1 MQIATNRALR
11 ATVKTLEA
19 KLDDGPAQAKIDD
32 LTKVVEQL
40 RGQKEEL
47 EEFINASD
55 PDKQDFELLQQ
66 HVKTLEERLQQAPT
80 LEKYNALRMLV
91 QDLKTEIGNL
101 QGQVNRAQSESK
113 SRKQEVKQLKALI
126 PASPTVDAQQGKK
139 NRRRVIGD
147 SQEKDAG
154 RGFQEILSSQS
165 DEDDAPDVT
174 AVWPASPKAPT
185 STQQQEQKRITLPPK
200 KAVRVQGSSG
210 RLYNPST
217 PRSSSGGE
225 DVQQPAKAKG
235 IIRNQ
240 SSSSAN
246 QSNGSTSPN
255 LTNSQ
260 ETTSSQGSSRQAEK
274 PKVVGKHSEPLLV
287 DPEARRNLERM
298 ARGAS
303 NLNLKRDQADAD
315 LDTHVGNGSKKPKVR
330 ISSTLGPIVADSQS
344 PNRLLNGRGRKV
356 SATSSRR
363 QSYKG
368 KEVRFRLPCILL
380 TTRTESAMTARFKA
394 ERERE
399 RGD

>member
-1 MQIATNRALR
+1 MRDTI
-11 ATVKTLEA
+11 KTLEA

-66 HVKTLEERLQQAPT
+66 HVKTLEERLQQAPS
-80 LEKYNALRMLV
+80 LDKYNGLRMLV
-91 QDLKTEIGNL
+91 QDLKAEIGNL

-126 PASPTVDAQQGKK
+126 PAIPNQAVSPTAEAQQGKK
-139 NRRRVIGD
+139 TRRRVIGD
-147 SQEKDAG
+147 SQEKEKEDG
-154 RGFQEILSSQS
+154 RSFQEILSSQL
-165 DEDDAPDVT
+165 DEEDV
-174 AVWPASPKAPT
+174 VDVIGLWPASPKAPT
-185 STQQQEQKRITLPPK
+185 SAQQQEQKRITLPPK
-200 KAVRVQGSSG
+200 KAVRVQDSSG

-225 DVQQPAKAKG
+225 EARQQPKAKG

-240 SSSSAN
+240 SSSSAS
-246 QSNGSTSPN
+246 QSNGSTNSE
-255 LTNSQ
+255 LTDSQ

-274 PKVVGKHSEPLLV
+274 PKVVGKHSEPLPV

-303 NLNLKRDQADAD
+303 NLNLNLKRDQADVD
-315 LDTHVGNGSKKPKVR
+315 LDTHEVTGSKRSKVR
-330 ISSTLGPIVADSQS
+330 TFSTLGPIVADSHS

-363 QSYKG
+363 QPYKG
-368 KEVRFRLPCILL
+368 E
-380 TTRTESAMTARFKA
+380 
-394 ERERE
+394 
-399 RGD
+399 